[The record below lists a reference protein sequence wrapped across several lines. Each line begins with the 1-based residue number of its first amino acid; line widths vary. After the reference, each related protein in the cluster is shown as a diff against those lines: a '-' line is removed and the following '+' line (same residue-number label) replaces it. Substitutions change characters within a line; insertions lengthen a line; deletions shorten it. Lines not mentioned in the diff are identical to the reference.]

1 MDEARIGT
9 LIETIYTS
17 AFEEDG
23 WDSLLQTMRTEFH
36 ASQAITLLW
45 KKESG
50 IPFFT
55 ASTISDH
62 SANSRYESHYHK
74 IDPFFSS
81 SLLEA
86 QSLVP
91 MQVFSGDKIVP
102 RTQYLKTEIYC
113 DFVRHFDMGQPMGA
127 IFGGSVDTIAHF
139 IFHRPPSGEEFN
151 GDDIKSLAA
160 LAPHLNRGLRLYREL
175 GELRGKAGLFE
186 TAFDTLGAAFLL
198 DANGCV
204 LSLNKNAGQLL
215 EGGGVLT
222 LVNGRLGARHP
233 ADDAVLAAAFAPA
246 PPGAAP
252 ADIVLRGGA
261 YATGLRLAITPVKG
275 RNIPLFGKTA
285 HSERIAFMMTAVT
298 LGPSL
303 QNLMANHGLTRAE
316 AEVALLLT
324 EGLRAPQIA
333 AHRETSIGTVNTQ
346 LKQIYAKTGAD
357 GQVTLILKL
366 LGR

>member
-23 WDSLLQTMRTEFH
+23 WDSLLHTLRPEFH
-36 ASQAITLLW
+36 AAHTSVQIWDRAEIR
-45 KKESG
+45 S
-50 IPFFT
+50 PFT
-55 ASTISDH
+55 ASTLEPECLKSYSD
-62 SANSRYESHYHK
+62 YYHK
-74 IDPFFSS
+74 LDPTYPVYLTNKLALDQGRTYTMEAYTDRSAWLHSEFYNDF
-81 SLLEA
+81 LLRECEMVKP
-86 QSLVP
+86 L
-91 MQVFSGDKIVP
+91 I
-102 RTQYLKTEIYC
+102 C
-113 DFVRHFDMGQPMGA
+113 
-127 IFGGSVDTIAHF
+127 IFNASEREVSEMLIHL
-139 IFHRPPSGEEFN
+139 PPSGAEYSD
-151 GDDIKSLAA
+151 GDRSLLRL
-160 LAPHLNRGLRLYREL
+160 LAPHLNRGLQLYREL
-175 GELRGKAGLFE
+175 EGLRGKTGLFE
-186 TAFDTLGAAFLL
+186 TAFGALGAAFLL
-198 DANGCV
+198 DASGCV
-204 LSLNKNAGQLL
+204 LALNKKAERLL
-215 EGGGVLT
+215 EGGGVLC

-303 QNLMANHGLTRAE
+303 QNLMALYGLTRAE

-333 AHRETSIGTVNTQ
+333 AHRQTSIGTVNTQ

-357 GQVTLILKL
+357 GQVPLILKL